1 MKRREFIAGLGSA
14 AAWPLAVRA
23 QQSKMPVIGYLSP
36 SRDPGVSPEPFR
48 EGLREIQTEAF
59 LKGLAEAGYVEGR
72 NVAIEYRWV
81 GGHNERLPALLSDLI
96 GRRVAVLAVVF
107 LERNRL
113 ISLVARRA
121 IPAVYSDR
129 YFLEGGGSVL
139 YTGRILNGEKPGDL
153 PVQQITKIELGLNL
167 KTAKT
172 LGITFPTVLLT
183 RADEVIE

>member
-1 MKRREFIAGLGSA
+1 MPDAIDAAFARITGQEIGGLLTTA
-14 AAWPLAVRA
+14 DNLFF
-23 QQSKMPVIGYLSP
+23 Q
-36 SRDPGVSPEPFR
+36 
-48 EGLREIQTEAF
+48 
-59 LKGLAEAGYVEGR
+59 
-72 NVAIEYRWV
+72 
-81 GGHNERLPALLSDLI
+81 
-96 GRRVAVLAVVF
+96 
-107 LERNRL
+107 ERNRL

-129 YFLEGGGSVL
+129 VFLEGGGLMSYGPVGVDAHFQVGV